1 MSRSSSKWS
10 TTTDTYREI
19 EMNAAIAEAF
29 PAGEFLADELEA
41 RGWTQAEFA
50 VILDRPAQFV
60 SEIISGKKEI
70 TRESA
75 AQIGAALGTSAEM
88 WLSLQDKYFLWRQ
101 NQNTKAQ
108 SDLDDVR
115 RRARLNEKGPVPLLK
130 KAGVLKGKTLDE
142 LEGEILRFFELK
154 SLDDEP
160 GLAAAA
166 KRSNHGEAVTSVQ
179 TSWLY
184 LVRHAARQK
193 APTAAYSRK
202 ALETIGA
209 ELPRLATTAAD
220 FAGLPELLASAGVR
234 LVYVPAL
241 PGAKIDGCAMIVD
254 KTRVIGLSG
263 RGKRLDK
270 VLFALIHEI
279 AHITHGHVK
288 EDAPIVETIE
298 VDDDPDDDSAEA
310 RQERE
315 ANQTAAAWVLPAGL
329 PSLPERLSGPWV
341 QATAAESGLAPITLI
356 GHLQHLKRLDW
367 RTTLAKGA
375 PNVDH
380 VLANW

>member
-1 MSRSSSKWS
+1 
-10 TTTDTYREI
+10 
-19 EMNAAIAEAF
+19 MNAVLAEAF

-50 VILDRPAQFV
+50 AILDRPAQFV

-88 WLSLQDKYFLWRQ
+88 WLSLQDKYFLWKQ
-101 NQNTKAQ
+101 NHDTKAQ

-115 RRARLNEKGPVPLLK
+115 RRARLNEKGPIALLK
-130 KAGVLKGKTLDE
+130 KAGVLAGNTLDE
-142 LEGEILRFFELK
+142 LEDEVLRFFELK

-160 GLAAAA
+160 RLAAAA
-166 KRSNHGEAVTSVQ
+166 KRSNHGESLSSLQ
-179 TSWLY
+179 TAWLY
-184 LVRHAARQK
+184 TVRHAARK
-193 APTAAYSRK
+193 KTPTGTYSRK
-202 ALETIGA
+202 ALEAVGA
-209 ELPRLATTAAD
+209 ALPRVATTPED
-220 FAGLPELLASAGVR
+220 FAALPDTLSGVGVR
-234 LVYVPAL
+234 LVYAPGL

-279 AHITHGHVK
+279 AHLTNGHVK
-288 EDAPIVETIE
+288 DDVPIVETIE
-298 VDDDPDDDSAEA
+298 IDDDPNDQSDEA
-310 RQERE
+310 TQERE
-315 ANQTAAAWVLPAGL
+315 ANGTAARWVLPNGM
-329 PSLPERLSGPWV
+329 PPLPERLSGPWV
-341 QATAAESGLAPITLI
+341 LDSAAEAGIAPIMLV
-356 GHLQHLKRLDW
+356 GHLQHLKKLDW

-375 PNVDH
+375 PNVDE
-380 VLANW
+380 VLQRWVQ

>member
-1 MSRSSSKWS
+1 
-10 TTTDTYREI
+10 
-19 EMNAAIAEAF
+19 MNAVLAEVF

-50 VILDRPAQFV
+50 DIIARPAQFV

-88 WLSLQDKYFLWRQ
+88 WLSLQDQYLLWLQ
-101 NQNTKAQ
+101 KQDSKSQ

-115 RRARLNEKGPVPLLK
+115 RRARLNAKGPIPLLK
-130 KAGVLKGKTLDE
+130 RAGVLTGKSLDE
-142 LEGEILRFFELK
+142 LEDEVMQFFELK

-160 GLAAAA
+160 RLAAAA
-166 KRSNHGEAVTSVQ
+166 KRSNHGEALSSIQ

-184 LVRHAARQK
+184 MVRRAARHR
-193 APTAAYSRK
+193 APTATYSRE
-202 ALETIGA
+202 ALEAVGA
-209 ELPRLATTAAD
+209 ALPRILKSPGD
-220 FAGLPELLASAGVR
+220 FATLPETLGSVGVR

-254 KTRVIGLSG
+254 GSHVIGLSG

-270 VLFALIHEI
+270 GLFALVHEI
-279 AHITHGHVK
+279 AHLTRGHV
-288 EDAPIVETIE
+288 ENDAPIVETID
-298 VDDDPDDDSAEA
+298 VDDDPDDISREA
-310 RQERE
+310 TQERE
-315 ANQTAAAWVLPAGL
+315 ANKTAANWVLPDGL
-329 PSLPERLSGPWV
+329 PKLPNRLSGPWITK
-341 QATAAESGLAPITLI
+341 TAADVDLAPIVLV
-356 GHLQHLKRLDW
+356 GHLQHLRKLDW

-375 PNVDH
+375 PNVDE
-380 VLANW
+380 VLARW

>member
-1 MSRSSSKWS
+1 
-10 TTTDTYREI
+10 
-19 EMNAAIAEAF
+19 MNAVLAEVF

-50 VILDRPAQFV
+50 AILDRPAQFV

-88 WLSLQDKYFLWRQ
+88 WLSLQDQYLLWLQ
-101 NQNTKAQ
+101 KQDSKSQ

-115 RRARLNEKGPVPLLK
+115 RRARLNAKGPIPLLRR
-130 KAGVLKGKTLDE
+130 AGVLTGKSLDE
-142 LEGEILRFFELK
+142 LEADVLRLFELK

-160 GLAAAA
+160 RLAAAA
-166 KRSNHGEAVTSVQ
+166 KRSNHGESLSSLQ

-184 LVRHAARQK
+184 MVRHAARHRSVTGK
-193 APTAAYSRK
+193 YSRK
-202 ALETIGA
+202 ALETVGA
-209 ELPRLATTAAD
+209 TLPRVLKSPGD
-220 FAGLPELLASAGVR
+220 FLGLPEMLDEVGVR

-254 KTRVIGLSG
+254 ETRVIGLSG

-279 AHITHGHVK
+279 AHLTRGHVK
-288 EDAPIVETIE
+288 DDRPIVETID
-298 VDDDPDDDSAEA
+298 VDDDPDDHSDEA
-310 RQERE
+310 AQERE
-315 ANQTAAAWVLPAGL
+315 ANEAAAAWVLPGGL
-329 PSLPERLSGPWV
+329 PRLPDRVSAPWV
-341 QATAAESGLAPITLI
+341 TQTAADADLAQIVLV
-356 GHLQHLKRLDW
+356 GHLQHHRRLDW

-375 PNVDH
+375 PNVDE
-380 VLANW
+380 VMARW